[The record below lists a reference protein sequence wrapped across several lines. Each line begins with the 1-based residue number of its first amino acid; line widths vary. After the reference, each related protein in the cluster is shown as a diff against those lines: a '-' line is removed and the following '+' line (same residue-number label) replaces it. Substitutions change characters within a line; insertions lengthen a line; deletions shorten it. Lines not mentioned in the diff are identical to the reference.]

1 MVETPQVNTRRDQ
14 VYETAARLFS
24 DLGYDAVDLKLIA
37 DAAGLPSSELVDL
50 VGDKPT
56 LYLDVFTWLHQLQ
69 QRALSPALQDFTP
82 DTAGVQRICDAFLD
96 FCLSH
101 PTFVGMWMHRWQGDA
116 ADLDIETPFAKP
128 VLSVMYQLMS
138 PAVQP
143 GVDLEVAIWDIIW
156 SVHGFVQLGIIG
168 QDGQLHGTDDPAT
181 VARFRAYL
189 HDLIARFT

>member
-1 MVETPQVNTRRDQ
+1 
-14 VYETAARLFS
+14 
-24 DLGYDAVDLKLIA
+24 
-37 DAAGLPSSELVDL
+37 
-50 VGDKPT
+50 
-56 LYLDVFTWLHQLQ
+56 
-69 QRALSPALQDFTP
+69 
-82 DTAGVQRICDAFLD
+82 
-96 FCLSH
+96 
-101 PTFVGMWMHRWQGDA
+101 MWMHRWQGDA